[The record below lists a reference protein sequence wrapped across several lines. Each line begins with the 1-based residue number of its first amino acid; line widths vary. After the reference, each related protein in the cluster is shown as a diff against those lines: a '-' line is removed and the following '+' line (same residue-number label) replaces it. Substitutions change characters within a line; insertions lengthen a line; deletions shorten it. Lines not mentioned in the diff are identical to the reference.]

1 MSAPVDLS
9 TLWNYLTHT
18 PLLAIALTLCA
29 YLCAMKIAEKL
40 HFSPLANP
48 VVIAVAMIILVL
60 SGTGI
65 SYADYFSAAQ
75 PIHLMLGPVT
85 VALAIPLARQL
96 PRLRKIAFP
105 LGVGLLLGSL
115 TAIMSA
121 VLIIIWMQGSYQ
133 LALSIGPKSATT
145 PIAMGIAEK
154 IGGIPSVAA
163 AIVIVTGAIGALVA
177 RYLFNWMRISSPEIR
192 GFALGLAAH
201 GIGTARGFQV
211 SKEIGTF
218 AGLGMGLN
226 GILTAFLAPALVP
239 VIVNYFFRQ

>member
-1 MSAPVDLS
+1 MSALIDLHAVWS
-9 TLWNYLTHT
+9 YLVHT

-60 SGTGI
+60 SSTGI

-105 LGVGLLLGSL
+105 LSVGLLLGSL

-121 VLIIIWMQGSYQ
+121 VLIIIWMRGSYQ

-154 IGGIPSVAA
+154 ISGIPSVAA

-239 VIVNYFFRQ
+239 VIVNYFFR

>member
-1 MSAPVDLS
+1 MPALIDFHAVWS
-9 TLWNYLTHT
+9 YLVHT

-60 SGTGI
+60 SSTGI

-85 VALAIPLARQL
+85 VALAIPLARQM

-105 LGVGLLLGSL
+105 LSVGLLLGSL

-154 IGGIPSVAA
+154 IGGIPSIAA

-201 GIGTARGFQV
+201 GIGTARAFQV

-239 VIVNYFFRQ
+239 VIVDYFFR

>member
-1 MSAPVDLS
+1 MAISEFLAPVWNNLS
-9 TLWNYLTHT
+9 HS
-18 PLLAIALTLCA
+18 PLLAIAVTLLA
-29 YLCAMKIAEKL
+29 YLFAMWVSARF

-48 VVIAVAMIILVL
+48 VVMAVALIILLLQL
-60 SGTGI
+60 SGI
-65 SYADYFSAAQ
+65 SYERYFLAVQ
-75 PIHLMLGPVT
+75 PLHLMLGPVT

-96 PRLRKIAFP
+96 PRLRRSILP
-105 LGVGLLLGSL
+105 LSVGLLFGCV
-115 TAIMSA
+115 TAIVSA
-121 VLIIIWMQGSYQ
+121 VLITIWMHGSYE

-154 IGGIPSVAA
+154 IGGIPSIAA
-163 AIVIVTGAIGALVA
+163 AIVILTGAFGALVA

-226 GILTAFLAPALVP
+226 GMLTAILAPSLVP
-239 VIVNYFFRQ
+239 VLVSYFFK

>member
-1 MSAPVDLS
+1 
-9 TLWNYLTHT
+9 
-18 PLLAIALTLCA
+18 LTLSA
-29 YLCAMKIAEKL
+29 YLCGMWISARF
-40 HFSPLANP
+40 HSSPIANP
-48 VVIAVAMIILVL
+48 VVIAVVIVVMVL
-60 SGTGI
+60 STSGI

-96 PRLRKIAFP
+96 PRLRRSFLP
-105 LGVGLLLGSL
+105 LSVGLVLGSV
-115 TAIMSA
+115 TAITSA
-121 VLIIIWMQGSYQ
+121 VLITIWMHGSYE

-145 PIAMGIAEK
+145 PIAMSIAEK

-163 AIVIVTGAIGALVA
+163 AIVILTGAFGALVA

-201 GIGTARGFQV
+201 GIGTARAFQV
-211 SKEIGTF
+211 SKEIGAF

-226 GILTAFLAPALVP
+226 GILTAVMAPTLVP
-239 VIVNYFFRQ
+239 LIVNYFFR

>member
-1 MSAPVDLS
+1 MNDIFLPVWNHLS
-9 TLWNYLTHT
+9 HS
-18 PLLAIALTLCA
+18 PLLAIAVTLLA
-29 YLCAMKIAEKL
+29 YLFAMWISAHF

-48 VVIAVAMIILVL
+48 VVMAVALIILLLHL
-60 SGTGI
+60 SGI
-65 SYADYFSAAQ
+65 SYETYFLAVQ
-75 PIHLMLGPVT
+75 PLHLMLGPVT

-96 PRLRKIAFP
+96 PRLRRNILP
-105 LGVGLLLGSL
+105 LSVGLLFGCL
-115 TAIMSA
+115 TAILSA
-121 VLIIIWMQGSYQ
+121 VLITIWMHGSYE

-163 AIVIVTGAIGALVA
+163 AIVILTGAFGALVA

-226 GILTAFLAPALVP
+226 GMLTAILAPSLVP
-239 VIVNYFFRQ
+239 VLVSYFFK

>member
-1 MSAPVDLS
+1 MPAFVDFHA
-9 TLWNYLTHT
+9 LWNTLAHT
-18 PLLAIALTLCA
+18 PLLAIVLTLCA

-48 VVIAVAMIILVL
+48 VVIAVAMIIVVL
-60 SGTGI
+60 SSTGI
-65 SYADYFSAAQ
+65 SYADYFAAAQ

-105 LGVGLLLGSL
+105 LGVGLLLGSV
-115 TAIMSA
+115 TAILSA

-201 GIGTARGFQV
+201 GIGTARAFQV

-239 VIVNYFFRQ
+239 VIVDYFFR

>member
-1 MSAPVDLS
+1 MSASVDLA
-9 TLWNYLTHT
+9 TLWNYLAHT
-18 PLLAIALTLCA
+18 PLLAIVLTLCA
-29 YLCAMKIAEKL
+29 YLCAMAIAEKL

-48 VVIAVAMIILVL
+48 VVIAVALVILVL
-60 SGTGI
+60 SSTGI
-65 SYADYFSAAQ
+65 SYADYFVAAQ

-105 LGVGLLLGSL
+105 LSVGLILGSL

-121 VLIIIWMQGSYQ
+121 VLIMIWMQGSYQ

-239 VIVNYFFRQ
+239 VIVNYFFR

>member
-1 MSAPVDLS
+1 MDYANQLSAVWVYLS
-9 TLWNYLTHT
+9 HA

-29 YLCAMKIAEKL
+29 YLCAMWVAARFN
-40 HFSPLANP
+40 FSPLANP
-48 VVIAVAMIILVL
+48 VVIAVAMVIVVL
-60 SGTGI
+60 STSGMA
-65 SYADYFSAAQ
+65 YADYFSAAQ

-96 PRLRKIAFP
+96 PRLRRRLLA
-105 LGVGLLLGSL
+105 LSVGLFLGSI
-115 TAIMSA
+115 TAIVSA
-121 VLIIIWMQGSYQ
+121 VLITIWMHGSYE

-145 PIAMGIAEK
+145 PIAMSIAEK
-154 IGGIPSVAA
+154 IGGIASVAA
-163 AIVIVTGAIGALVA
+163 AIVILTGAFGALVA

-218 AGLGMGLN
+218 AGLRMGLN
-226 GILTAFLAPALVP
+226 GILTAILAPTLVP
-239 VIVNYFFRQ
+239 LLVNYFYR

>member
-1 MSAPVDLS
+1 MSSSLDLHAI
-9 TLWNYLTHT
+9 WNFLVHT

-29 YLCAMKIAEKL
+29 YLMAMKVAEKL

-48 VVIAVAMIILVL
+48 VVIAVAMIIVVL
-60 SGTGI
+60 SSTGI
-65 SYADYFSAAQ
+65 SYADYFVAAQ

-105 LGVGLLLGSL
+105 LGVGLLLGSI

-121 VLIIIWMQGSYQ
+121 VFIMIGMHGSYQ

-226 GILTAFLAPALVP
+226 GILTAFLAPSLVP
-239 VIVNYFFRQ
+239 VIVNYFFR

>member
-1 MSAPVDLS
+1 MSALIDLHAVWS
-9 TLWNYLTHT
+9 YLVHT

-48 VVIAVAMIILVL
+48 VVIAVAMIIVVL
-60 SGTGI
+60 SSTGI

-105 LGVGLLLGSL
+105 LSVGLLLGSL

-145 PIAMGIAEK
+145 PIAMGITEK

-239 VIVNYFFRQ
+239 VIVNYFFR

>member
-1 MSAPVDLS
+1 MSTSVDLA
-9 TLWNYLTHT
+9 TLWKLLAHT

-48 VVIAVAMIILVL
+48 VVMAVVMIIIVL
-60 SGTGI
+60 SSTGI
-65 SYADYFSAAQ
+65 SYAEYFSAAQ

-105 LGVGLLLGSL
+105 LSVGLLLGSL

-121 VLIIIWMQGSYQ
+121 VLIIIWMRGSYQ
-133 LALSIGPKSATT
+133 LALSVGPKSATT

-239 VIVNYFFRQ
+239 VIVDYFFR